1 MVEKRLYH
9 TVANQILEL
18 IDSGVFPPWSRLPGE
33 RDLATRFGVS
43 RVAVRE
49 AEIALQVQG
58 RIEIKVGSGAYVLD
72 ASNKALN
79 GLPKVGPFEL
89 TQARALFEA
98 ESAAL
103 AAPIIT
109 DEALDELENYVG
121 IMSGKIVSS
130 MSREDADEAFHMKIA
145 QATNNNVIIFVIGS
159 MWKMR
164 TEAAKLQAVYKT
176 VTDKD
181 NDGRLLED
189 EHLSILEALKTRD
202 PSAARQAMRAH
213 FSRMIEALLIASEE
227 AAYAEAK
234 RKASESRSRF
244 TLTQQLH

>member
-9 TVANQILEL
+9 SVANQILEL

-33 RDLATRFGVS
+33 RDLAIRFGVS
-43 RVAVRE
+43 RVVIRE
-49 AEIALQVQG
+49 AEIVLQAQG

-72 ASNKALN
+72 ASNKTLD

-109 DEALDELENYVG
+109 DEALEELEGYVG
-121 IMSGKIVSS
+121 IMSGQVASS
-130 MSREDADEAFHMKIA
+130 MSTEEADEAFHMTIA
-145 QATNNNVIIFVIGS
+145 QATNNHAIIFAISS

-164 TEAAKLQAVYKT
+164 TEAAKLQTVYKT

-181 NDGRLLED
+181 SDGRLLED
-189 EHLSILEALKTRD
+189 EHLNILNALKTRD
-202 PSAARQAMRAH
+202 SSVARQAMRGH
-213 FSRMIEALLIASEE
+213 FSRMIETLLVASEE

-244 TLTQQLH
+244 TLTQQLD